1 MDDEVGRLVLLSVL
15 DLVQAMKKNNVSYD
29 SVISSLEKMI
39 EVYDE

>member
-15 DLVQAMKKNNVSYD
+15 DLVRAMKKSNVSYD